1 MSAAVY
7 GSRTVGRP
15 CRCITH
21 GPREQEGSDLGL
33 QKLQRLQND
42 CRTDC
47 KTQLTKSLHLPFS
60 LMKAQGAWHGAQ
72 HDRKRSSQQLAPFMQ
87 TDMGRVTPI
96 IFFAFALKASVVFLA
111 GITQCKAQG
120 LRHRRREQ
128 PVAERVHGFD
138 RCWCLSAPQYM
149 RDRESANNL
158 LLSPSTVCPGLAGAP
173 VDHCVH

>member
-1 MSAAVY
+1 MVGFFSSKALPGSIRACRTCWHHLRSTSVQQYRRRAAC
-7 GSRTVGRP
+7 STSP
-15 CRCITH
+15 ANCQKAH
-21 GPREQEGSDLGL
+21 LKEGSDPGL

-47 KTQLTKSLHLPFS
+47 KTQLTKSLHLPF
-60 LMKAQGAWHGAQ
+60 LLKQAQGAWHGAQ

-120 LRHRRREQ
+120 LRHR
-128 PVAERVHGFD
+128 
-138 RCWCLSAPQYM
+138 
-149 RDRESANNL
+149 
-158 LLSPSTVCPGLAGAP
+158 
-173 VDHCVH
+173 